1 MSDDDLFS
9 VDKREAPRRARA
21 ITRAEPTSDLKR
33 PRRMWIVALVGAV
46 AAAIAIAVSPP
57 SAGIWSP
64 GPLARPHVVAK
75 LECTSCHK
83 ASGAPPAT
91 ACTGCHG
98 GHASTR
104 TAHRA
109 LAAKG
114 ELGCASCHP
123 AHGAAQGVTFLGD
136 GDFVR
141 WGGSEEKRGSVAQ
154 HVAAKT
160 TVPLVAIAAC
170 ARCHDTT
177 RAGDPIASCIAPG
190 DATSATPHVA
200 LCFDEHR
207 HAEGRYVAW
216 EAARDAARQIPWV
229 RPTDERRLPWLWVG
243 AAFAAVSLASIGS
256 LAISARRRPR
266 PVPLV
271 PAPAGA
277 SPAAALARRVR
288 LPQIDTGTCL
298 GCYACVD
305 ACPFDVL
312 EIDRYVAVVARPDDC
327 CGVSLC
333 QQVCPNGS
341 LVITEG
347 EAIGQRPRVDDHL
360 ESVDARGVF
369 LAGDLTGL
377 PLIKNAIAQGTRV
390 IDRIAAT
397 LPKRERV
404 RADDA
409 LADVVIVGAG
419 PAGLSALL
427 RAQERGLSAIAL
439 EQATVAASVR
449 SFPRGKLVYDPPLD
463 LPVEGELWLRE
474 STKEELVAQWTRI
487 VRARRLTVR
496 ERHEV
501 KSITR
506 DDDGFFHV
514 TASTPDG
521 ERVTRGRRL
530 VLAIGRRGTPRR
542 LRAEIAPG
550 AEGKVSYALADARSF
565 AAQRVLVVGL
575 GDSAMEA
582 ACAIARQ
589 PDARVTISYR
599 GADFARGKVRNV
611 AELKSLVAKGRV
623 RMIFESEVE
632 LVEAGRVRLASKKGP
647 VVLENDAVLALI
659 GGVPSWALVGAAGVM
674 TTSPPVPEVGLAA
687 EPLAPPQG
695 EVKS

>member
-1 MSDDDLFS
+1 MSGDLFS
-9 VDKREAPRRARA
+9 VDRREVPRRVRA
-21 ITRAEPTSDLKR
+21 IQRAEPTSDLVR
-33 PRRMWIVALVGAV
+33 PRRMVVLALVGAV
-46 AAAIAIAVSPP
+46 VAVIAIAWAPP
-57 SAGIWSP
+57 SAGIASP
-64 GPLARPHVVAK
+64 GPLGRPHVVAK
-75 LECTSCHK
+75 LECASCH
-83 ASGAPPAT
+83 AANGAPPAT
-91 ACTGCHG
+91 ACVRCHG
-98 GHASTR
+98 GHVSTR
-104 TAHRA
+104 SAHRA
-109 LAAKG
+109 LASRG

-123 AHGAAQGVTFLGD
+123 SHGAAQGVTFLAN

-141 WGGSEEKRGSVAQ
+141 WGGREEKRGSVAQ
-154 HVAAKT
+154 HVAEKT

-170 ARCHDTT
+170 TRCHDVT
-177 RAGDPIASCIAPG
+177 RAGDPIASCIAPA
-190 DATSATPHVA
+190 DATSAAPRVA

-207 HAEGRYVAW
+207 HADSRYVAW

-243 AAFAAVSLASIGS
+243 AAFAAASIASFGFS
-256 LAISARRRPR
+256 LRRRPR
-266 PVPLV
+266 PAPLV
-271 PAPAGA
+271 QASLGA
-277 SPAAALARRVR
+277 SPAAVPARRVR

-333 QQVCPNGS
+333 QTVCPNGS

-360 ESVDARGVF
+360 ESVDAPGVF

-390 IDRIAAT
+390 VDRIAVT
-397 LPKRERV
+397 LAKRERV
-404 RADDA
+404 RPDVS
-409 LADVVIVGAG
+409 LADVIVVGAG

-427 RAQERGLSAIAL
+427 RADERGLSAIAL
-439 EQATVAASVR
+439 EQASVASSVR

-487 VRARRLTVR
+487 VRARRLDVR

-501 KSITR
+501 KAIAR
-506 DDDGFFHV
+506 DDAGFFRV
-514 TASTPDG
+514 AASTPDG
-521 ERVTRGRRL
+521 DRVVRGRRL

-542 LRAEIAPG
+542 LRAEVAPG
-550 AEGKVSYALADARSF
+550 VEGKISYALADARSF
-565 AAQRVLVVGL
+565 AGQRVLVVGL
-575 GDSAMEA
+575 GDAAMEA

-589 PDARVTISYR
+589 ADASVTISYR
-599 GADFARGKVRNV
+599 GAGFARGKARNV
-611 AELKSLVAKGRV
+611 TELKSLVAKGRV

-632 LVEAGRVRLASKKGP
+632 LVDTDRVRLVTKNGP
-647 VVLENDAVLALI
+647 VELPNDAVIALI
-659 GGVPSWALVGAAGVM
+659 GGVPSWSLVGAAGVK
-674 TTSPPVPEVGLAA
+674 TTSPLIPEVGLASEA
-687 EPLAPPQG
+687 LAPPES
-695 EVKS
+695 EVKP